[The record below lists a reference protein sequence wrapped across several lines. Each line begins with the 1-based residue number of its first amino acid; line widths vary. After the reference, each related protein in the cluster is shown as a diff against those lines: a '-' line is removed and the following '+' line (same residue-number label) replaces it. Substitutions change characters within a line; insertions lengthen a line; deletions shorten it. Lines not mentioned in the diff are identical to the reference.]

1 MVANYARVLAALL
14 ILLVPTMSWG
24 GPTFAIW
31 HGTIS
36 DNTPRDLVPAG
47 TVPNQTAH
55 GCSLEWAIAES
66 LTGQTE
72 IGTSTS
78 LRFGFT
84 ESVERLAGLTF
95 ALQSNGSVTVQRT
108 GVSNFNS
115 YDVVVELKCV

>member
-1 MVANYARVLAALL
+1 MVTTHTRVLAALL

-24 GPTFAIW
+24 GPTIAIW

-36 DNTPRDLVPAG
+36 DNTPRNLAPAG
-47 TVPNQTAH
+47 TVPNQTNH

-84 ESVERLAGLTF
+84 ESIERLSGLTF
-95 ALQSNGSVTVQRT
+95 ALQSNGSVTAQRT
-108 GVSNFNS
+108 GGGNLNS